1 MTHEWLAAFIAAA
14 AGTAAVYWAMRFRTL
29 LPLELALRGEREKTR
44 EMGVF
49 ARELFEE
56 QTAAETPQMLAEALQ
71 YGADRFLHR
80 FGGVHLFAW
89 RRLGLQG
96 AFYGE
101 RADLAFRTGVLAAA
115 EPLDLELPEEL
126 WEELFRE
133 EETRIWK
140 GDIPEGLKARFAGRG
155 LKSLRLSPWG
165 TPGKIWGLIGALDAD
180 PRGQGLAECS
190 EALDVLT
197 AYCCQTAARTTQ
209 LHEHRSAREQLE
221 GGLSLTLQ
229 KLDETNLQLIRKAK
243 EMKTV
248 QEVTDTISEHPDQ
261 PDVLG
266 AIAATVAK
274 ALEADVAAFLLLDEN
289 QGELVTQPGA
299 HGLHDDEGA
308 LYRISL
314 QNEMASSVRVF
325 RTGQPFITGD
335 AQNDPRVLAHYAR
348 LWRCHSLAVI
358 PLKIESRRIGVMR
371 VGSFRKNFFSEEHL
385 QLLRVI
391 AEEVAVL
398 VESAMMTQ
406 RLAEMNRQ
414 LAHLHRLKDD
424 FVSTVSHEFKTP
436 LTTISGFLAVLLA
449 DEAGPLTADQRKFL
463 TSCKRASE
471 RLTMLVMSLLDL
483 SKLEGGLQMDFVPVD
498 LAELARASVEN
509 HRWEADKKSVVL
521 ELQPSNG
528 LPPAHGDTKWL
539 GQVFDNLI
547 SNAIKFTPE
556 RGCVSV
562 AVENNGECLRAC
574 VRDSGV
580 GIPLED
586 GQRIFEK
593 FYRGKNPGKV
603 RAPGTGLGLA
613 ICRSIIEK
621 HEGKIWF
628 ESEPDKGSRFYFLV
642 PVSRETKGK
651 EEGHDEDD

>member
-1 MTHEWLAAFIAAA
+1 MTHEWLAALFAAA
-14 AGTAAVYWAMRFRTL
+14 AGIAAVYWAMRFGAL
-29 LPLELALRGEREKTR
+29 LPLEIALRGEREKTR
-44 EMGVF
+44 DMGAF
-49 ARELFEE
+49 AKELFEE
-56 QTAAETPQMLAEALQ
+56 QAAAETPQMLAEAFQ

-96 AFYGE
+96 AFFSE
-101 RADLAFRTGVLAAA
+101 KADLAFRTGVLAAA
-115 EPLDLELPEEL
+115 EPLDLELPEDL
-126 WEELFRE
+126 WDLLFRE
-133 EETRIWK
+133 EESRVWR
-140 GDIPEGLKARFAGRG
+140 GDIPEPLRGRFAGRG

-180 PRGQGLAECS
+180 PQGRGLAECAQ
-190 EALDVLT
+190 ALDVLS
-197 AYCCQTAARTTQ
+197 AYCGQAALRAAQ

-229 KLDETNLQLIRKAK
+229 KLDETNLQLRRKAR

-248 QEVTDTISEHPDQ
+248 QEVTDAISEHPDQ

-274 ALEADVAAFLLLDEN
+274 ALEADVAAFLLLDEDH
-289 QGELVTQPGA
+289 GELVTQPGA
-299 HGLHDDEGA
+299 HGLQEDEGA

-335 AQNDPRVLAHYAR
+335 AQSDPRVLGHYAR
-348 LWRCHSLAVI
+348 LWRCHSLAVV

-385 QLLRVI
+385 QLLKVI

-398 VESAMMTQ
+398 VESAMMTR
-406 RLAEMNRQ
+406 RLADMNRQ

-436 LTTISGFLAVLLA
+436 LTTISGFLAVLLS

-471 RLTMLVMSLLDL
+471 RLTALVMSLLDL

-498 LAELARASVEN
+498 LGELARVSVEN
-509 HRWEADKKSVVL
+509 HRWEADRKGVSL
-521 ELQPSNG
+521 ELRPSNG
-528 LPPAHGDTKWL
+528 LPPAHGDPKWL
-539 GQVFDNLI
+539 GQLFDNLV

-556 RGCVSV
+556 RGVVGV
-562 AVENNGECLRAC
+562 AVENRGECLRAC
-574 VRDSGV
+574 VSDSGV
-580 GIPLED
+580 GIPTED
-586 GQRIFEK
+586 GARIFEK
-593 FYRGKNPGKV
+593 FYRGKNPAKV

-613 ICRSIIEK
+613 ICRSIVEK

-628 ESEPDKGSRFYFLV
+628 ESEPEKGSRFYFLV
-642 PVSRETKGK
+642 PVSRERTVK
-651 EEGHDEDD
+651 EEGHDEDE